1 MMGGQGRRAA
11 SKLLPMEL
19 TLQSTVKL
27 NNGVELPRLGLGVFR
42 APRGEVT
49 RQAVLSALAAGYRHI
64 DTARIYGNERD
75 VGAAVRESGLPRE
88 DIFVTTKLW
97 NEDQGHDSALRAC
110 ERSLKDLGL
119 EYVDLYLVHWPVPG
133 RRLESW
139 RALEKLLADGKCRAI
154 GVSNFLEHHLEELL
168 GKARVVPAV
177 NQVEQHPFLHQPS
190 LLRYCADKGI
200 AVEAYSPLTKGMR
213 LGDPRVVEL
222 ARKYGKSP
230 AQVLIRWCLE
240 HGLVVIPKSVHAER
254 IRENASVF
262 DFSFSPE
269 DLRRLDGMNED
280 LYTGWDPTDVP

>member
-1 MMGGQGRRAA
+1 
-11 SKLLPMEL
+11 MEL
-19 TLQSTVKL
+19 DLQSTVKL
-27 NNGVELPRLGLGVFR
+27 NNGVRMPRLGLGVFR

-49 RQAVLSALAAGYRHI
+49 RAAVSAALAAGYRHI

-75 VGAAVRESGLPRE
+75 VGLAVRESGLPRE
-88 DIFVTTKLW
+88 EIFVTTKLW
-97 NEDQGHDSALRAC
+97 NEDQGHDSTLRAC

-139 RALEKLLADGKCRAI
+139 RALEQLLSDGKCRAI
-154 GVSNFLEHHLEELL
+154 GVSNFLEHHLDELL
-168 GKARVVPAV
+168 GRAKVVPAV
-177 NQVEQHPFLHQPS
+177 NQVEQHPFLYQPS

-200 AVEAYSPLTKGMR
+200 AVEAYSPLTKGLR

-222 ARKYGKSP
+222 ARKHGKSP
-230 AQVLIRWCLE
+230 AQVLIRWCLQ
-240 HGLVVIPKSVHAER
+240 HDMVVIPKSVHEAR

-262 DFSFSPE
+262 DFTLSPE
-269 DLRRLDGMNED
+269 EMRRLDGLNEN